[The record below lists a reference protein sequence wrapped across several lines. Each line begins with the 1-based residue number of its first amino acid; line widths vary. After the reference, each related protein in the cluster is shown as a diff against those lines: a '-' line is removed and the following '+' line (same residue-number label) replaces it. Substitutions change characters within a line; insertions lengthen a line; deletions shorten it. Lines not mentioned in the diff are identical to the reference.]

1 MFDEIYDRCIH
12 VTQDYKVIKNTDKI
26 EIYYYTNIIVFNK
39 AGVSVSNTRRGQTNY
54 TYE

>member
-12 VTQDYKVIKNTDKI
+12 VTQDCKVIKNTDKI